1 MRFWRLLDID
11 HTRKGT
17 ATMGVKYSCTKCD
30 KRFVDWGAEK
40 IKAGEGCDDCKGEFL
55 ELVGFDAA
63 QAAPK
68 KKPSLTRKRAAAAK
82 RPKRV
87 AAKKARK
94 SEPDV
99 AAELRDDAVADV
111 ANLDGGGTDASDGVY
126 SDAGGSEPD

>member
-1 MRFWRLLDID
+1 MNID
-11 HTRKGT
+11 QARKGI
-17 ATMGVKYSCTKCD
+17 ATMAQKYACTKCG
-30 KRFVDWGAEK
+30 KKFVDWGAEK

-87 AAKKARK
+87 AANKARK

-99 AAELRDDAVADV
+99 AAKLRDDAGADV
-111 ANLDGGGTDASDGVY
+111 ANLDGGGTDASDGVFP
-126 SDAGGSEPD
+126 DAGGPEPD